1 MKKNNHK
8 IVILLPCYNEEITI
22 GKTIKDFRK
31 YVPDAEILVY
41 DNNSTDKTASIAVSE
56 GAIVIRSPMQGKG
69 NVIQQMFREVKAD
82 VYLVADG
89 DYTYPARY
97 ATKLINGIL
106 SGYDMVV
113 GDRLS
118 GNYYS
123 TNDRIGHGVGNW
135 LVSTL
140 IRTIYHGKI
149 TDVMSGYRA
158 LSKHFVSTIHP
169 TSQGF
174 EIETELSILAIRNHM
189 KIGSVPIHCRNRP
202 EGSESKLSTF
212 KDGAKVLWTIV
223 SQLKERKGV

>member
-1 MKKNNHK
+1 MKENNHK
-8 IVILLPCYNEEITI
+8 IVVLLPCYNEEITI
-22 GKTIKDFRK
+22 GKTIRDFRK

-56 GAIVIRSPMQGKG
+56 GAIVIHSPMQGKG

-106 SGYDMVV
+106 LGYDMVV

-174 EIETELSILAIRNHM
+174 EIETELSILAIRNRM

-223 SQLKERKGV
+223 SQLKERKGE